1 MLARQLRRTSR
12 AGRPAAALSRHQSP
26 FVLSLSKYGRTLPL
40 LLAALALLT
49 VLLVSAPPAQAQ
61 SSVPSAPAIDEF
73 YRIHTG
79 YVLYWCDVA
88 DCGSRDTSVT
98 KYDVQY
104 KLTTASS
111 WTSATSVTGTPPLQA
126 TRITGLTT
134 GSTYDVR
141 IRAVNANGNSA
152 WTSETASSA
161 VYVQPNLPDSP
172 FNPTAAPGPGSL
184 ALSWT
189 APAHTGGRTI
199 NSYVIQINPVG
210 ESATTIRTPTA
221 ATSYT
226 VTGLMGG
233 TEYEILISAGFGTN
247 QRGWATHYVSGTPQA
262 DPLSVGDCD
271 RVNNTATPPTNPAI
285 TGATV
290 SGTSVTLSWNPPANS
305 HGHPVTN
312 YVVYVY
318 KADETLRSARA
329 WDFKGHENAA
339 TTYTETLTGLAANTA
354 YEARVRARTI
364 LGCRSGFSAVQSF
377 TTGAGGL

>member
-1 MLARQLRRTSR
+1 MTTSR
-12 AGRPAAALSRHQSP
+12 PRGTFRTARPAAA
-26 FVLSLSKYGRTLPL
+26 LPL
-40 LLAALALLT
+40 LLAALALLA
-49 VLLVSAPPAQAQ
+49 VLLVSAPPTQAQ

-79 YVLYWCDVA
+79 YIIYWCDVA
-88 DCGSRDTSVT
+88 GCGSRDTSIT

-104 KLTTASS
+104 KLTTATN
-111 WTSATSVTGTPPLQA
+111 WTSASSVTGTPPAQFA
-126 TRITGLTT
+126 RITGLTT

-152 WTSETASSA
+152 WTSETASLA
-161 VYVQPNLPDSP
+161 VYVQPNTPDSP
-172 FNPTAAPGPGSL
+172 INPTVTPGPESL
-184 ALSWT
+184 TLSWT

-199 NSYVIQINPVG
+199 NSYVIEINPVG

-221 ATSYT
+221 AATYT
-226 VTGLMGG
+226 VTGLTAGQ
-233 TEYEILISAGFGTN
+233 EYEILISAGFGTSA
-247 QRGWATHYVSGTPQA
+247 RGWATHYFSGTPQA

-271 RVNNTATPPTNPAI
+271 RINNTATPPTRPAI
-285 TGATV
+285 TGAAV
-290 SGTSVTLSWNPPANS
+290 SGTSVTLSWNPPADS

-312 YVVYVY
+312 YIVYVY
-318 KADETLRSARA
+318 KADETLKSARA
-329 WDFKGHENAA
+329 WDFLGDENAA
-339 TTYTETLTGLAANTA
+339 TTYSETLTGLDANTA